1 MQNKIKSLGMIKD
14 DRILRNIYNSVDL
27 FVLPSKIE
35 AFGQVASGPYCVE
48 HQCWF
53 FKHWVKRYCQK

>member
-1 MQNKIKSLGMIKD
+1 MIKD

-35 AFGQVASGPYCVE
+35 AFGQVASSPYCVE
-48 HQCWF
+48 HQ
-53 FKHWVKRYCQK
+53 